1 MPAAIET
8 HGLTKRYGD
17 HVAVD
22 SLDLR
27 VEEGEI
33 FGLLGPNGA
42 GKTTTVLMLLGLSEP
57 SEGDA
62 LVVGLD
68 PRRHPLEI
76 KRLVGY
82 VPDAVGFYD
91 DMTGRQN
98 LRYTARLNRVPDDVA
113 EGRIDDLL
121 DEVGLGGRGDD
132 RVGTYSR
139 GMRQR
144 LGLADALVKDP
155 KVLILD
161 EPTVAIDPVG
171 VREILDLIR
180 RLPERGVTVMLS
192 SHLLEQVQSVCDRIG
207 IFVAG
212 RLAAQ
217 GTVAELAAQHGGAYR
232 IELRAT
238 SADAAQ
244 VCRSVAGV
252 SEVTNEGELLVVDA
266 AGDVRTEIGRA
277 LAERG
282 IWIEHLAVRTE
293 QLDEIYRRYF
303 RDIDDGSNRAA

>member
-1 MPAAIET
+1 MAAIET
-8 HGLTKRYGD
+8 NGLTKHYGG

-22 SLDLR
+22 RLDLR
-27 VEEGEI
+27 VEEGEV

-42 GKTTTVLMLLGLSEP
+42 GKTTTVLMLLGLAEP
-57 SEGDA
+57 TDGVASVA
-62 LVVGLD
+62 GLD
-68 PRRHPLEI
+68 PRHEPLEV

-82 VPDAVGFYD
+82 VPDTVGFYE

-98 LRYTARLNRVPDDVA
+98 LRYTARLNQVA
-113 EGRIDDLL
+113 PAEAEARIDGLL
-121 DEVGLGGRGDD
+121 GEVGLTDRADD

-144 LGLADALVKDP
+144 LGIADALVKQP

-171 VREILDLIR
+171 VREVLDLIR

-192 SHLLEQVQSVCDRIG
+192 SHQLEQVQSVCDRIG

-212 RLAAQ
+212 RLVAQ
-217 GTVAELAAQHGGAYR
+217 GTIAELAATHGGR
-232 IELRAT
+232 VRLELRA
-238 SADAAQ
+238 SAD
-244 VCRSVAGV
+244 VSGIVTEVPGV
-252 SEVTNEGELLVVDA
+252 VGVQREGDLLVIDA
-266 AGDVRTEIGRA
+266 ERDVRADIGRA
-277 LAERG
+277 LADRG
-282 IWIEHLAVRTE
+282 VWIEHLTARSE

-303 RDIDDGSNRAA
+303 QEASRGDDRAA